1 MENTTQTLADFCVQ
15 TNYDKI
21 PTEVV
26 ERTKLLILDT
36 IGIII
41 RARHDSESTPS
52 MLAAVGKLG
61 LDHGDCHV
69 FGDSCDLC
77 SRYCRAN

>member
-26 ERTKLLILDT
+26 ERKHGVPVISIVDITDVLEFLMARPELRKWCDAVASYRDT
-36 IGIII
+36 Y
-41 RARHDSESTPS
+41 
-52 MLAAVGKLG
+52 G
-61 LDHGDCHV
+61 L
-69 FGDSCDLC
+69 
-77 SRYCRAN
+77 